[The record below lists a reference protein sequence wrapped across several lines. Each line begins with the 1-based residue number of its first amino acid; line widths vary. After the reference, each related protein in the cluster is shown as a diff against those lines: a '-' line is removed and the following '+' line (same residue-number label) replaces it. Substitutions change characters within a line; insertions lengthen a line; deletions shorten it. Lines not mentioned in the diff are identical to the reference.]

1 MNKNIIIKI
10 KNFSDLTGI
19 NLFKF
24 IDDDFLPV
32 YTTIDIAK
40 LDDYLHK
47 RYPHYKQDMSM
58 NEFIEQEFG
67 KEAKNILLN
76 LI

>member
-24 IDDDFLPV
+24 IDKDLLPIC
-32 YTTIDIAK
+32 TTIDIIK

-47 RYPHYKQDMSM
+47 KIS
-58 NEFIEQEFG
+58 
-67 KEAKNILLN
+67 AL
-76 LI
+76 

>member
-1 MNKNIIIKI
+1 MDKNIIIKI

-24 IDDDFLPV
+24 IDKDLLPIC
-32 YTTIDIAK
+32 TTIDIIK

-58 NEFIEQEFG
+58 SEFIEQEFG
-67 KEAKNILLN
+67 RKAKNILLN